1 MNLRP
6 SIPAGCSTG
15 PRPGNPSS
23 IAESSGLTQD
33 RLDSPR
39 KLLFPRGPSYV
50 VFNPPQPELTSGGG
64 ARPICRSSTGRRN
77 GFGPDKCWV
86 PQPITIQ
93 SGSIATMPSNGVVC
107 GGGFLRSRELQQQL
121 G

>member
-6 SIPAGCSTG
+6 EFPFLPAAVLVLGPAIPARSQ
-15 PRPGNPSS
+15 NP
-23 IAESSGLTQD
+23 AD
-33 RLDSPR
+33 
-39 KLLFPRGPSYV
+39 
-50 VFNPPQPELTSGGG
+50 G
-64 ARPICRSSTGRRN
+64 ARPICRSSTVRRN